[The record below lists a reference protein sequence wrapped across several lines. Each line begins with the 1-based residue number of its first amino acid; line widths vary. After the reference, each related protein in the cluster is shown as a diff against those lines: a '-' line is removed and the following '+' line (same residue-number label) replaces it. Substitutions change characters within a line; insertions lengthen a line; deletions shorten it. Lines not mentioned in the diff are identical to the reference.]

1 MDGWMN
7 GWMWSHDCSW
17 VYWYTYTDAAGWLT
31 GWLLLLKYERVTRG
45 AKKRTI
51 IFSVPGKAAT
61 AAAFNSATKRWN
73 GRHLSTKP
81 QTAMYHYHHNDQ
93 GRRWL
98 PACLPA
104 CLSMSG
110 STSWWQLWAGNT
122 GGGWNI
128 TNTCHV
134 VRSYHTLTL
143 NPLHCT
149 TLHFSTRHTKN
160 TITFIG
166 SKQRQTASVETVLE
180 KWEDVKL

>member
-1 MDGWMN
+1 MEPNQRDLRFFCHLNSQICSQAWCMRTKCWMVGSDRWMDGWMN
-7 GWMWSHDCSW
+7 GWMWTHDCSW
-17 VYWYTYTDAAGWLT
+17 VYWYILMLLA

-98 PACLPA
+98 TACLPA
-104 CLSMSG
+104 
-110 STSWWQLWAGNT
+110 WVWAVVHHGGNC
-122 GGGWNI
+122 GLE
-128 TNTCHV
+128 
-134 VRSYHTLTL
+134 TL
-143 NPLHCT
+143 
-149 TLHFSTRHTKN
+149 
-160 TITFIG
+160 
-166 SKQRQTASVETVLE
+166 E
-180 KWEDVKL
+180 EDGT